1 MNDTVTVCGESS
13 LNGCSWSWWC
23 VIVTTCYN
31 WTRSFS
37 LINQPLASYQHPK
50 QCYHQSI
57 RVQFNT
63 GQIWLADAKLWL
75 VTGIAA
81 SFPWFWLNYILT
93 SRCDVTGIIVKYIYT
108 FNMGNYSTMGSFQ
121 VSELLLARNDSI
133 LRLFC
138 WLKHVEII
146 SLHSIG
152 FLVPVLLTQ
161 KPWFLRLSENISKV
175 EVWLKYIAKLT
186 SYIQWYPMFLCAT
199 PSLTHHIHFVIQL
212 SQNVPIFYGINVP
225 ILAGEIL
232 LCCQNP
238 PA

>member
-1 MNDTVTVCGESS
+1 MTFIFLGVFELETRRINKNHQDHADIFGGLEPSYNKPGTVALELEAYIQKTSKDQVRFSIVTQHNLKLLFGTSGFHQTKSSRWMIQLYTVCGESS

-63 GQIWLADAKLWL
+63 GQIWIADAKLWL

-93 SRCDVTGIIVKYIYT
+93 SRRDVTGIIVNIYIYIIYIYIVWGIIPLWT
-108 FNMGNYSTMGSFQ
+108 HFRLVNYYLPGM
-121 VSELLLARNDSI
+121 I
-133 LRLFC
+133 L
-138 WLKHVEII
+138 
-146 SLHSIG
+146 
-152 FLVPVLLTQ
+152 
-161 KPWFLRLSENISKV
+161 
-175 EVWLKYIAKLT
+175 Y
-186 SYIQWYPMFLCAT
+186 
-199 PSLTHHIHFVIQL
+199 
-212 SQNVPIFYGINVP
+212 
-225 ILAGEIL
+225 
-232 LCCQNP
+232 
-238 PA
+238 